1 MTLETDLLIDRR
13 RLKRRLLL
21 WRLLTVAAVLLVAA
35 ILIGKSSTGGGDHVA
50 RVKVEGTLI
59 SERKTIKALE
69 AALEDTS
76 ARAVLL
82 MVNSPG
88 GAVAAGEAIHDLV
101 ERVAAK
107 KPVVAVM
114 GATAA
119 SAGYMI
125 SLPAARI
132 YALNSTLTGSIG
144 VLLPTGEVSGLLR
157 WLGITDETLTS
168 GPLKNVPSLTKP
180 MTEQGRAVMQALIDD
195 LYDQFVGMVA
205 KGRKMEPARVR
216 ELADGRAYTGRQALA
231 LGLIDAI
238 GVERDAREWLAAE
251 RAIPTTLPA
260 RDIRID
266 TLRDK
271 LFGDD
276 AEGLFGRIV
285 KTLLSQSVSLDGGWA
300 LWQPGLIR
308 Q

>member
-21 WRLLTVAAVLLVAA
+21 WRLLTVAAVLVVAA
-35 ILIGKSSTGGGDHVA
+35 ILIGKSSTGGDHVA

-69 AALEDTS
+69 TALEDAS
-76 ARAVLL
+76 VRAVIL

-88 GAVAAGEAIHDLV
+88 GGVAAGEAIHDLV
-101 ERVAAK
+101 ERVATK

-132 YALNSTLTGSIG
+132 YAHNSTLTGSIG

-195 LYDQFVGMVA
+195 LYDQFVAMVA

-251 RAIPTTLPA
+251 RAIPVTLPA

-271 LFGDD
+271 LFGED
-276 AEGLFGRIV
+276 AEGLFGGIV

-300 LWQPGLIR
+300 LWQPGLYR

>member
-21 WRLLTVAAVLLVAA
+21 WRLLAVAAVAVVAVVV
-35 ILIGKSSTGGGDHVA
+35 IGKSSVGRGEHVA
-50 RVKVEGTLI
+50 RVTVEGTLI

-69 AALEDTS
+69 SVLEDPS

-88 GAVAAGEAIHDLV
+88 GGVAAGEAIHDLV

-132 YALNSTLTGSIG
+132 YAHNSTLTGSIG

-195 LYDQFVGMVA
+195 LYDQFVAMVA
-205 KGRKMEPARVR
+205 KGRKIESARVR

-238 GVERDAREWLAAE
+238 GVERDARAWLAAE
-251 RAIPTTLPA
+251 RDVPTALPA
-260 RDIRID
+260 RDVRSD
-266 TLRDK
+266 TLRDR

-276 AEGLFGRIV
+276 AEGLFGGIV

-300 LWQPGLIR
+300 LWQPGLYR

>member
-21 WRLLTVAAVLLVAA
+21 WRLLAAAAVIAVAAL
-35 ILIGKSSTGGGDHVA
+35 LIGKLPGGRGEYVA

-59 SERKTIKALE
+59 SERKTVKALE
-69 AALEDTS
+69 SVLEDPT
-76 ARAVLL
+76 ARAVIL

-88 GAVAAGEAIHDLV
+88 GGVAAGEAIHDLI
-101 ERVAAK
+101 ERLAAR

-125 SLPAARI
+125 SLPATRI
-132 YALNSTLTGSIG
+132 YAHNSTLTGSIG
-144 VLLPTGEVSGLLR
+144 VLLPTGEISGLLR

-180 MTEQGRAVMQALIDD
+180 MTEQGRAVMQVMIDD

-216 ELADGRAYTGRQALA
+216 ELADGRIYTGRQALA

-251 RAIPTTLPA
+251 RAIPATLPA
-260 RDIRID
+260 RDVRID

-271 LFGDD
+271 LFGED
-276 AEGLFGRIV
+276 AESLFGGIV

-300 LWQPGLIR
+300 LWQPGLYR